1 MVAAERLHGC
11 VVDHT
16 HRQSECFGKI
26 ETNPTFAQMLRISCN
41 PSVAHRHGKTNG
53 CPVEFPTAHVLFKSC
68 HKLFWPHS
76 LPGRKFAL
84 IARRHQQFYVCAADI
99 DDQNLS
105 LHERAA
111 APNASGK
118 ITGCA
123 AWIGQDVG
131 KNSVVLVLSQRW
143 HASIPLFR
151 ERETGTAVAPQI
163 SNRAAD
169 SWQFVAL
176 TGRH

>member
-118 ITGCA
+118 LP
-123 AWIGQDVG
+123 V
-131 KNSVVLVLSQRW
+131 
-143 HASIPLFR
+143 ASHGSAKTLEKALLFWFCR
-151 ERETGTAVAPQI
+151 SAGMPAFHYFESEKPE
-163 SNRAAD
+163 
-169 SWQFVAL
+169 
-176 TGRH
+176 

>member
-1 MVAAERLHGC
+1 
-11 VVDHT
+11 
-16 HRQSECFGKI
+16 
-26 ETNPTFAQMLRISCN
+26 MLRISCN

-53 CPVEFPTAHVLFKSC
+53 CPVEFPTAHVFFKSC
-68 HKLFWPHS
+68 HKLFWPHAW
-76 LPGRKFAL
+76 PGRKFAL
-84 IARRHQQFYVCAADI
+84 VAKRHQQFYVCAADI

-118 ITGCA
+118 
-123 AWIGQDVG
+123 
-131 KNSVVLVLSQRW
+131 L
-143 HASIPLFR
+143 P
-151 ERETGTAVAPQI
+151 VAPHGSAKTLEKALLFWFCRSVAAQI